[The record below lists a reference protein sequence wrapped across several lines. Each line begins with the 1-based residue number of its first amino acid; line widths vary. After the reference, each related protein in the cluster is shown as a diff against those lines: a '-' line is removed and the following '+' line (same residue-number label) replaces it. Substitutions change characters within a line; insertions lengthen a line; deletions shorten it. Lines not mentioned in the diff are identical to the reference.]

1 MPRAPRTSLDKA
13 IPANLRRRFANDSAG
28 ERQLKAAWKSRTTEV
43 RNLNRNYRD
52 SFRALLGPEGMK
64 EYRALKKRLAAAS
77 RSRRMREVDAL
88 LARHGVDRHRAQQL
102 RNAHQKA
109 LARVF
114 EDSRLLFPARNL
126 FRCSPW
132 VEYRA
137 PYEGEFF
144 LEHLTYGDTVQPR
157 EVQPRVDRST
167 GVIGSR
173 VYTVVTEAGDDDHF
187 GGTYY
192 SAFRTTHTTLAT
204 GVLELHLEFETRA
217 LRMWGRMTDEW
228 GWSNAQFLQRASAW
242 IRVISAAH
250 PDEAQYGSIMKAEG
264 VSWGEDQRWDVIDT
278 ANGQSHD
285 FRTAT
290 SYPKGTHL
298 FIETGVS
305 NETQLDTN
313 DTSVI
318 MTADVDLR
326 LDRLRVRSCPF

>member
-52 SFRALLGPEGMK
+52 SFRALLRPEGMK

-88 LARHGVDRHRAQQL
+88 LARHGVDR
-102 RNAHQKA
+102 
-109 LARVF
+109 
-114 EDSRLLFPARNL
+114 PARNF

-167 GVIGSR
+167 GVLGSR

-217 LRMWGRMTDEW
+217 LRMWGRLTDEW

-264 VSWGEDQRWDVIDT
+264 ISWGEDQRWDVIDT

-298 FIETGVS
+298 FI
-305 NETQLDTN
+305 
-313 DTSVI
+313 
-318 MTADVDLR
+318 
-326 LDRLRVRSCPF
+326 